1 MVVSKI
7 RVFETGAT
15 RDSDI
20 LKPDY
25 EAYLSP
31 AVLVRYGEYMK
42 KHQTQKDGER
52 REGDNWQLGISSKQ
66 YMKSMCRH
74 FMDLWCLHRGVP
86 VIDVDGEMVPD
97 KQEVLCAMM
106 FNIMGYLFEELKK
119 SEEVKK

>member
-1 MVVSKI
+1 VVVSKI

-52 REGDNWQLGISSKQ
+52 REGDNWMKGIPKEQ
-66 YMKSMCRH
+66 YMKSMWRH
-74 FMDLWCLHRGVP
+74 FLAFWCLHRGVP
-86 VIDVDGEMVPD
+86 FVVTEGEDIPD
-97 KQEVLCAMM
+97 KQEVLCALM
-106 FNIMGYLFEELKK
+106 FNVMGYLFEELKK
-119 SEEVKK
+119 NEEV